1 MALAWPCMHAA
12 GTEDTQTLLAQLFG
26 KLVAAGR
33 AAVGKGKK
41 QKTGDKQLH
50 DGHCDVLVAC
60 RANAGGLVQRIGNF
74 CFGFRR

>member
-1 MALAWPCMHAA
+1 MHAA
-12 GTEDTQTLLAQLFG
+12 GTENTQTLLAQLFG

-41 QKTGDKQLH
+41 TKDRGQTTARRALLCISGMQSK
-50 DGHCDVLVAC
+50 C
-60 RANAGGLVQRIGNF
+60 RWLGPENWEL